1 MSKYVPVND
10 AKFYQFVNKKYHKYK
25 IPKKQKTLAQFC
37 FPKKYELQVPQK
49 FLADIINPDTP
60 YTGLLVYHRIG
71 AGKTCTAINIAE
83 RFKNIKKIMIVVP
96 ASLKGNFRS
105 ELRSACAGNKYL
117 KENERELLK
126 QLHPSEPAYKE
137 IIKKSDIR
145 IDKYYTIYSYNKF
158 ISLIKQNT
166 LKLINT
172 LLIIDEVHNMVSETG
187 TYYETL
193 YDAIHSAPKTLR
205 LIIMSATPIFDKPME
220 IALTMNLLLRDKQM
234 PTGSEFIQNF
244 INIKHTSKGIT
255 YNAKNIELFKTY
267 LRGYVSYYR
276 GAPPYTFPHMELHI
290 VRCKMSDKQVKLY
303 RKVLTLE
310 KHTDVKD
317 YVTADISNSFFIGT
331 RMISNVIFPNGLINK
346 DGFASLE
353 DDDLQIAQIK
363 QYSPKFLKILRK
375 IKKCEG
381 TVFVYSNFKE
391 YGGIKTLA
399 RILEHH
405 HFRNYEYHGAG
416 IRRFA
421 IWTGDQHPAFKEE
434 IKAVFNNKNNQD
446 GSQIKVILASPSAKE
461 GVSFLRVQEV
471 HIIEPYWNWSRLD
484 QIIGRAIRF
493 CSHKDV
499 NRNKQL
505 VKVYIYL
512 AVHSKIG
519 KTVDERIMQMA
530 IRKKLLNSEFERAI
544 KESAI
549 DCELFKNAN
558 VYPGEED
565 FACEK

>member
-71 AGKTCTAINIAE
+71 AGKTCTAIKIAE

-317 YVTADISNSFFIGT
+317 YVTADISNSFFI
-331 RMISNVIFPNGLINK
+331 
-346 DGFASLE
+346 
-353 DDDLQIAQIK
+353 
-363 QYSPKFLKILRK
+363 
-375 IKKCEG
+375 
-381 TVFVYSNFKE
+381 
-391 YGGIKTLA
+391 
-399 RILEHH
+399 
-405 HFRNYEYHGAG
+405 
-416 IRRFA
+416 
-421 IWTGDQHPAFKEE
+421 
-434 IKAVFNNKNNQD
+434 
-446 GSQIKVILASPSAKE
+446 
-461 GVSFLRVQEV
+461 
-471 HIIEPYWNWSRLD
+471 
-484 QIIGRAIRF
+484 
-493 CSHKDV
+493 
-499 NRNKQL
+499 
-505 VKVYIYL
+505 
-512 AVHSKIG
+512 
-519 KTVDERIMQMA
+519 
-530 IRKKLLNSEFERAI
+530 
-544 KESAI
+544 
-549 DCELFKNAN
+549 
-558 VYPGEED
+558 
-565 FACEK
+565 

>member
-1 MSKYVPVND
+1 
-10 AKFYQFVNKKYHKYK
+10 
-25 IPKKQKTLAQFC
+25 
-37 FPKKYELQVPQK
+37 
-49 FLADIINPDTP
+49 
-60 YTGLLVYHRIG
+60 
-71 AGKTCTAINIAE
+71 
-83 RFKNIKKIMIVVP
+83 MIVVP

-126 QLHPSEPAYKE
+126 KLHPSEPAYKE
-137 IIKKSDIR
+137 IIKKSDVR

-166 LKLINT
+166 LKLVNT

-193 YDAIHSAPKTLR
+193 YDVIHSAPKTLR

-220 IALTMNLLLRDKQM
+220 IALTMNLLLRDKQI
-234 PTGSEFIQNF
+234 PTGSDFIQTF
-244 INIKHTSKGIT
+244 INIKHTSKGIM
-255 YNAKNIELFKTY
+255 YNAKNIDLFKTY

-290 VRCKMSDKQVKLY
+290 VRCKMSDKQFKLY
-303 RKVLTLE
+303 RKVVTLE

-346 DGFASLE
+346 DGFDSLE
-353 DDDLQIAQIK
+353 DDDLQVAEIK

-421 IWTGDQHPAFKEE
+421 IWTGDQH
-434 IKAVFNNKNNQD
+434 
-446 GSQIKVILASPSAKE
+446 IL
-461 GVSFLRVQEV
+461 
-471 HIIEPYWNWSRLD
+471 
-484 QIIGRAIRF
+484 
-493 CSHKDV
+493 
-499 NRNKQL
+499 
-505 VKVYIYL
+505 
-512 AVHSKIG
+512 
-519 KTVDERIMQMA
+519 
-530 IRKKLLNSEFERAI
+530 
-544 KESAI
+544 
-549 DCELFKNAN
+549 
-558 VYPGEED
+558 
-565 FACEK
+565 